1 MAASAPKARFNGF
14 RRVNSSDADA
24 GLDLY
29 TSGKRT
35 LTFGDNGSTDSITE
49 GARPS
54 ALLFGQGTSA
64 SPVTTTADGKNISF
78 YFSTSNTGG
87 STDGVYVRQYF
98 TGAAGG
104 GEALRAFGTVSNVQA
119 STARGAHISLSFGT
133 SGTVSGLGAAL
144 ETTLHMPSTAGMAG
158 TNYSS
163 KVAIHAD
170 ASTSDP
176 AGATTIGFIGLVAQ
190 GDATGIADLDTDG
203 VFFDVQGL
211 TGATGVTNMISTT
224 SLAELPAGTVGL
236 RIKVGSTIYYIP
248 AVVSTQWN

>member
-1 MAASAPKARFNGF
+1 MPPGIGPRFNGF
-14 RRVNSSDADA
+14 RRIDPNDPDA

-87 STDGVYVRQYF
+87 STDGLYVRQYF

-104 GEALRAFGTVSNVQA
+104 GEALRAFGTVSDVEA

-133 SGTVSGLGAAL
+133 SGTVSGLAAAL

-158 TNYSS
+158 TNYSL
-163 KVAIHAD
+163 KAAIHAD

-176 AGATTIGFIGLVAQ
+176 AGATTIGFIGVVAQ

-203 VFFDVQGL
+203 VLMDVQGL
-211 TGATGVTNMISTT
+211 SAAAGVTNLVSST
-224 SLAELPAGTVGL
+224 SLAELPTGTIGF
-236 RIKVGSTIYYIP
+236 RIKFGSTLYYIP